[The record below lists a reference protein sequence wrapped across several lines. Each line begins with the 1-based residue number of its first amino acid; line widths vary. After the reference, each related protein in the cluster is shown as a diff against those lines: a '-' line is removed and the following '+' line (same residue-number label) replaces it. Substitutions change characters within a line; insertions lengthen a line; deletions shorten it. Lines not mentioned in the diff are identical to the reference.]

1 MKKFLPL
8 LLLILFACSKND
20 QETKNRF
27 SLIVDASEGGY
38 VSSSGGDYEEGSLV
52 SVSAFAN
59 DGYVFVGWT
68 GSSTSTFS
76 EVEIMMSS
84 GKYLTAVFEKQLFNL
99 VDENNIFIGVGK
111 WKIRRPKGG
120 NRENSGKFVECEI
133 YEIIFRSNS
142 SFTFTKGESKVTGQY
157 SLDSKGNINLVKSD
171 IPYGIMRDVIL
182 TENYISFSSEFND
195 SCNLDLDADRVK
207 DYDPLLDPEALT
219 YVPDD
224 SFEQSIIDAGFDNK
238 LDDYVLT
245 QNISEIV
252 RLGTSESEIKLFNKG
267 IRNLIGLDGFISLK
281 EFSADLNLIDSV
293 DFSKNLNLETISI
306 YYNYIKSIDISKNE
320 NLKSLNILGNP
331 IQTGTI
337 DISKNLNLEVLSI
350 GGSAGS
356 RLINEQGEFIAQI
369 PQITAKITSLDFSKN
384 LKLTNLKIT
393 HSEISDL
400 DTSNYDNLDK
410 ILSLDISFNKLQSLD
425 ISRFIALQSLN
436 IVGNTNLDCIV
447 VNQNQLSSIPTTWIK
462 DSSTVYDTDCN

>member
-1 MKKFLPL
+1 MKKLLPL

-306 YYNYIKSIDISKNE
+306 YYNNIKSIDISKNE

>member
-1 MKKFLPL
+1 MKKILPL

-20 QETKNRF
+20 EETKTIF
-27 SLIVDASEGGY
+27 SLIVDSSEGGY
-38 VSSSGGDYEEGSLV
+38 VSITGGDYEEGSLV

-59 DGYVFVGWT
+59 DGYVFIGWT

-76 EVEIMMSS
+76 EVEISMNS

-99 VDENNIFIGVGK
+99 VDENNVFIGVGK

-120 NRENSGKFVECEI
+120 DKENSGKFLDCEI

-142 SFTFTKGESKVTGQY
+142 SFTFTRGDSKVTGQY
-157 SLDSKGNINLVKSD
+157 SLDSEGDINLNKSD
-171 IPYGIMRDVIL
+171 SPYGVMRDVLL

-207 DYDPLLDPEALT
+207 DYDPFSDPEALT
-219 YVPDD
+219 FLPDD
-224 SFEQSIIDAGFDNK
+224 NFEQSLIDAGIDDK
-238 LDDYVLT
+238 LDDYVFT
-245 QNISEIV
+245 QNISGIV

-267 IRNLIGLDGFISLK
+267 IKNLIGLDEFRSLK

-306 YYNYIKSIDISKNE
+306 YYNDIKSIDISKNE

-331 IQTGTI
+331 IQTSTI
-337 DISKNLNLEVLSI
+337 DISKNINLEILSV
-350 GGSAGS
+350 GGSAGT
-356 RLINEQGEFIAQI
+356 RLINDQGEFIAEI
-369 PQITAKITSLDFSKN
+369 PQTTAKISSLDFSSN
-384 LKLTNLKIT
+384 SKLTSLKIT

-400 DTSNYDNLDK
+400 ETSNYNNLDN
-410 ILSLDISFNKLQSLD
+410 ILLLDLSFNQLQSLN
-425 ISRFIALQSLN
+425 ISRFTVLESLN
-436 IVGNTNLDCIV
+436 IVGNSNLDCV
-447 VNQNQLSSIPTTWIK
+447 EVNQNQLSSIPSAWIK
-462 DSSTVYDTDCN
+462 DSSSEYNIDCN

>member
-1 MKKFLPL
+1 MKKLLPL
-8 LLLILFACSKND
+8 LLVILFACSKND

-142 SFTFTKGESKVTGQY
+142 SFTFAKGESKVTGQY

-306 YYNYIKSIDISKNE
+306 YYNDIKSIDISKNE

-350 GGSAGS
+350 GGSAGT

-400 DTSNYDNLDK
+400 DTSNYDSLDK
-410 ILSLDISFNKLQSLD
+410 ILSLDMSFNKLQSLD

-462 DSSTVYDTDCN
+462 DSSTVYDTDCK

>member
-1 MKKFLPL
+1 MKKLLPL

-281 EFSADLNLIDSV
+281 EFSSDLNLIDSV

-306 YYNYIKSIDISKNE
+306 YYNDIKSIDISKNE

-350 GGSAGS
+350 GGSAGT

-462 DSSTVYDTDCN
+462 DSSTVYDTDCK

>member
-1 MKKFLPL
+1 MKKLLPL

-142 SFTFTKGESKVTGQY
+142 SFTFAKGESKVTGQY

-306 YYNYIKSIDISKNE
+306 YYNDIKSIDISKNE

-350 GGSAGS
+350 GGSAGT

-462 DSSTVYDTDCN
+462 DSSTVYDTDCK

>member
-1 MKKFLPL
+1 MKKLLPL

-84 GKYLTAVFEKQLFNL
+84 SKYLTAVFEKQLFNL
-99 VDENNIFIGVGK
+99 VDENTIFIGVGK

-306 YYNYIKSIDISKNE
+306 YYNDIKSIDISKNE

-350 GGSAGS
+350 GGSAGT

-462 DSSTVYDTDCN
+462 DSSTVYDTDCK

>member
-1 MKKFLPL
+1 MKRLLPIL
-8 LLLILFACSKND
+8 LLVLFACSKND
-20 QETKNRF
+20 QETKTRF

-76 EVEIMMSS
+76 EVEIMMNS

-157 SLDSKGNINLVKSD
+157 SLDSEGNINLVKSD

-207 DYDPLLDPEALT
+207 DYDPLSDPEALT

-267 IRNLIGLDGFISLK
+267 IQNLIGLDGFISLK

-306 YYNYIKSIDISKNE
+306 YYNNIKSIDISKNE

-337 DISKNLNLEVLSI
+337 DISKNINLEVLSI
-350 GGSAGS
+350 GGSAGT

-369 PQITAKITSLDFSKN
+369 PQITAKITSLDFSTN
-384 LKLTNLKIT
+384 LKLTSLKIT

-436 IVGNTNLDCIV
+436 IVGNINLDCIV

-462 DSSTVYDTDCN
+462 DSSTVYDTDCK

>member
-1 MKKFLPL
+1 MIKLLPF

-20 QETKNRF
+20 EETKTRF

-76 EVEIMMSS
+76 EVEIMMNS

-157 SLDSKGNINLVKSD
+157 SLDSEGNINLVKSD

-207 DYDPLLDPEALT
+207 DYDPLLDPEAIT

-337 DISKNLNLEVLSI
+337 DISKNINLEVLSI
-350 GGSAGS
+350 GGSAGT

-369 PQITAKITSLDFSKN
+369 PQITAKITSLDFSTN
-384 LKLTNLKIT
+384 LKLTSLKIT

-436 IVGNTNLDCIV
+436 IVGNINLDCIV

-462 DSSTVYDTDCN
+462 DSSTVYDTDCK

>member
-1 MKKFLPL
+1 MKKLLPL
-8 LLLILFACSKND
+8 LLVILFACSKND

-182 TENYISFSSEFND
+182 TENYISFSSEFNE

-238 LDDYVLT
+238 LDDYVFT

-306 YYNYIKSIDISKNE
+306 YYNDIKSIDISKNE

-350 GGSAGS
+350 GGSAGT

-462 DSSTVYDTDCN
+462 DSSTVYDTDCK

>member
-1 MKKFLPL
+1 MKKLLPL

-142 SFTFTKGESKVTGQY
+142 SFTFAKGESKVTGQY

-306 YYNYIKSIDISKNE
+306 YYNDIKSIDISKNE

-350 GGSAGS
+350 GGSAGT

-400 DTSNYDNLDK
+400 DTSNYDSLDK
-410 ILSLDISFNKLQSLD
+410 ILSLDMSFNKLQSLD

-462 DSSTVYDTDCN
+462 DSSTVYDTDCK

>member
-1 MKKFLPL
+1 MKKLLPF

-20 QETKNRF
+20 KETKTRF

-38 VSSSGGDYEEGSLV
+38 VSSTGGDYEEGSLV

-76 EVEIMMSS
+76 EVEITMNS

-306 YYNYIKSIDISKNE
+306 YYNDIKSIDISKNE

-350 GGSAGS
+350 GGSAGT

-462 DSSTVYDTDCN
+462 DSSTVYDTDCK